1 MSHLIDY
8 IKVYLFGYQT
18 TVHAHTIKQTEDN
31 YSLEGKIAPRF
42 HNEGETDVI
51 ILNITVKPGEMFN
64 CSANTFFMQGN
75 INIIMSD
82 DRDKNK
88 LVCIYNS
95 LQEKKDC

>member
-1 MSHLIDY
+1 MSNLITT
-8 IKVYLFGYQT
+8 IVGFLFRYRT
-18 TVHAHTIKQTEDN
+18 TVHADTIKQTEDN

-64 CSANTFFMQGN
+64 CSANTFYMQDT

-88 LVCIYNS
+88 LVCIYNA
-95 LQEKKDC
+95 LQKKKDC